1 MTALALR
8 DVTPEELTKFLNS
21 RDSQFEFELGQ
32 FRLIH
37 TTKKQLY
44 VERSPLTV
52 YETKEL
58 VRFSPSEVPKESVE
72 VFLKWYERRLPQ
84 NAVKWSK

>member
-37 TTKKQLY
+37 NTKR
-44 VERSPLTV
+44 VVCRALTA